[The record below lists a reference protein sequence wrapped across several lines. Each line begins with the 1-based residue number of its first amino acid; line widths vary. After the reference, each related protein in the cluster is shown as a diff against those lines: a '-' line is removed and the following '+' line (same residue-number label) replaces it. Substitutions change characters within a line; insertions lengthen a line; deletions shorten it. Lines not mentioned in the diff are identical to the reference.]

1 MLEMGRTR
9 ENAFETDAEDTVG
22 RDVENGGKIVTG
34 NDVIHEEWLISL
46 ANIWIVASMALIH
59 RVACVGIH
67 GHAPQAKLGKP
78 ERIEDKRRTDHCSCL
93 HAISPASNHSMHIQE
108 FRY

>member
-1 MLEMGRTR
+1 MR
-9 ENAFETDAEDTVG
+9 ERAFGADAEDTFVV
-22 RDVENGGKIVTG
+22 DVEGQEKIVTG
-34 NDVIHEEWLISL
+34 SGVAREEWLILL

-59 RVACVGIH
+59 RVACVGSY

-78 ERIEDKRRTDHCSCL
+78 ERIEDKTGNRPLRVFTCRFARCNYST
-93 HAISPASNHSMHIQE
+93 SIQE